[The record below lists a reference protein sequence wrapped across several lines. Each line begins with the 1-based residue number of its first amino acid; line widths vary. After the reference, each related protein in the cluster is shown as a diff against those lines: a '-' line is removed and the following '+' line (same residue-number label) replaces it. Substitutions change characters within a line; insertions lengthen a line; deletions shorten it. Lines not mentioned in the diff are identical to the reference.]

1 MSWDGIERRSGKDRR
16 ECERRRTM
24 RYNVQTLLV
33 IDGITWIDAEGGERR
48 QRIRRQQD
56 RLSLAKRIVLY
67 ARP

>member
-1 MSWDGIERRSGKDRR
+1 
-16 ECERRRTM
+16 M